1 MDVYLDCLPCSLRQA
16 LEASRMA
23 TDNSELHG
31 KIMADS
37 AALLQSYNKFTN
49 APEICRE
56 VHRIVK
62 EHTGNRD
69 PYKDIKKKDIET
81 ALALMPSLK
90 RFVDV
95 NHDRLYRAFKAAAM
109 GNMLDSSIVSSFNF
123 ETCFEAE
130 LNKPFSVYDIEPFE
144 QKLKTAK
151 SLLVI
156 ADNAGETVFDCI
168 MLNEFPELD
177 ITYAVRSVP
186 ILNDA
191 TEEEARA
198 SGIEAYARIIP
209 SGSDVPGTI
218 LNECTKEFLDIF
230 NTADIVISKGQGNYE
245 TLSDCSRDIFFLL
258 KAKCAVVSNLLAV
271 DLNGY
276 VFLYKK

>member
-23 TDNSELHG
+23 TDDAKLHG
-31 KIMADS
+31 KIMSDS
-37 AALLQSYNKFTN
+37 AALLRGYKKFTN

-62 EHTGNRD
+62 EYTGNRD
-69 PYKDIKKKDIET
+69 PYRDIKKKDIDT
-81 ALALMPSLK
+81 ALALMPALK
-90 RFVDV
+90 RFMDG
-95 NHDRLYRAFKAAAM
+95 NGDRLYRALKAAAM
-109 GNMLDSSIVSSFNF
+109 GNMLDSSIVSSFDF

-130 LNKPFSVYDIEPFE
+130 LQKPFSICDIELFK

-168 MLNEFPELD
+168 MLNEFPELE

-191 TEEEARA
+191 TEDDARA
-198 SGIEAYARIIP
+198 SGIEAYAHIIP

-218 LNECTKEFLDIF
+218 LSECTEEFLGIF

-245 TLSDCSRDIFFLL
+245 TLSDCGRDIFFLL
-258 KAKCAVVSNLLAV
+258 KAKCAVVSKLLGV

-276 VFLYKK
+276 VFLYKT